1 MIVELQWNR
10 LLNTIQT
17 ETQRKRGRKGRG
29 EEEGKKEV
37 EEGEVGKEGGRR
49 KRRRKK
55 IQYPWDVAIIYNLKK
70 KESSEAEKKKMVNK

>member
-29 EEEGKKEV
+29 EEEGKREV
-37 EEGEVGKEGGRR
+37 EEGEEVGKEGGRR

-55 IQYPWDVAIIYNLKK
+55 IQYPRDVAIIYNLKRK
-70 KESSEAEKKKMVNK
+70 RIIRSREEKDGK

>member
-55 IQYPWDVAIIYNLKK
+55 IQYPWDVAIIYNLKRK
-70 KESSEAEKKKMVNK
+70 RIIRSREEKDGK